1 MYEENENK
9 IDWGN
14 IIKRVVMI
22 IGAILIILGIVTAV
36 SKCAKK
42 DIVEPPKEKE
52 VDLTNQLNQLEAA
65 TLKYLTKDNLPV
77 ELNASKT
84 IRLKILINK
93 EILTDITDENNNKCD
108 TNESYAE
115 VTRLENSYAV
125 KLSLTCGKNKDYRII
140 YVGCFEDCNGGIC
153 KGTENSIG
161 GVCNEIVDK
170 EPDKKPVNNNNNNTS
185 SINNNNKPNTS
196 TPSKPNNSN
205 SGSNN
210 SNNNNNNSNTNNNN
224 NQTNNKP
231 KEIMYEYK
239 RCSTSCKEGT
249 LNSRTNKC
257 EFEIR
262 NPFSTKVSFTNSS
275 LANKKNPAIG
285 YSFISYANDLYNY
298 IMYECTDSYI
308 FNYDT
313 KKCTR
318 NSIDPIKSCET
329 TWSYST
335 SLPGW
340 ERTGNTK

>member
-1 MYEENENK
+1 
-9 IDWGN
+9 
-14 IIKRVVMI
+14 
-22 IGAILIILGIVTAV
+22 
-36 SKCAKK
+36 
-42 DIVEPPKEKE
+42 
-52 VDLTNQLNQLEAA
+52 
-65 TLKYLTKDNLPV
+65 
-77 ELNASKT
+77 
-84 IRLKILINK
+84 
-93 EILTDITDENNNKCD
+93 
-108 TNESYAE
+108 
-115 VTRLENSYAV
+115 
-125 KLSLTCGKNKDYRII
+125 
-140 YVGCFEDCNGGIC
+140 
-153 KGTENSIG
+153 
-161 GVCNEIVDK
+161 
-170 EPDKKPVNNNNNNTS
+170 
-185 SINNNNKPNTS
+185 
-196 TPSKPNNSN
+196 
-205 SGSNN
+205 
-210 SNNNNNNSNTNNNN
+210 
-224 NQTNNKP
+224 
-231 KEIMYEYK
+231 MYEYK